1 MKGYVKIHR
10 ELLEHP
16 IWTSEKF
23 TRGQAWVDLITKA
36 NAKPGWVRKRGARID
51 LNRGDVG
58 YSIKELSRQWDWS
71 ESKTR
76 RFLKELEDDEM
87 VTLKK
92 TNVSCT
98 ITLVNYDMWQLDEW
112 QMRRGNNSSNGA
124 QSNEQTNNKRYP
136 NNKEKKTIRKKE
148 ESENAHTKVD
158 LIAFAEK
165 YKKVDIQLS
174 YDKFTLNQL
183 SKNRKSVNEAA
194 DFEMWVL
201 RDIENGW
208 NLRAPELNKKVT
220 LYCPKEH
227 ESVEILRSK
236 EYKAVFCDTCGSQ
249 MLHKNDYLHE
259 KGRSRTIGKEKLPEI
274 EQVPF

>member
-10 ELLEHP
+10 ELLGHP

-98 ITLVNYDMWQLDEW
+98 ITLVNYDIWQSDEW

-165 YKKVDIQLS
+165 YPIVDIQLS

-220 LYCPKEH
+220 LYCSKEH

-236 EYKAVFCDTCGSQ
+236 EYKGVFCKTCGNQ
-249 MLHKNDYLHE
+249 MLHKYDYLHG

>member
-98 ITLVNYDMWQLDEW
+98 ITLVNYDMWQSDEW

-148 ESENAHTKVD
+148 ESENA
-158 LIAFAEK
+158 
-165 YKKVDIQLS
+165 LS
-174 YDKFTLNQL
+174 PTN
-183 SKNRKSVNEAA
+183 VA
-194 DFEMWVL
+194 
-201 RDIENGW
+201 
-208 NLRAPELNKKVT
+208 LRA
-220 LYCPKEH
+220 LYTINTYRQGQH
-227 ESVEILRSK
+227 SK
-236 EYKAVFCDTCGSQ
+236 
-249 MLHKNDYLHE
+249 
-259 KGRSRTIGKEKLPEI
+259 
-274 EQVPF
+274 

>member
-76 RFLKELEDDEM
+76 RFLKELENDEM

-98 ITLVNYDMWQLDEW
+98 ITLVNYDMWQSDEW

-165 YKKVDIQLS
+165 YPIVDIQLS

-220 LYCPKEH
+220 LYCSKEH

-236 EYKAVFCDTCGSQ
+236 EYKAVFCDTCGNQ
-249 MLHKNDYLHE
+249 MLHKYDYLHG
-259 KGRSRTIGKEKLPEI
+259 KGRSRTISKKKLPEI

>member
-23 TRGQAWVDLITKA
+23 TRGQAWVDLILKA

-76 RFLKELEDDEM
+76 RFLKELENDEM

-98 ITLVNYDMWQLDEW
+98 ITLVNYDMWQSDEW

-165 YKKVDIQLS
+165 YPIVDIQLS

-220 LYCPKEH
+220 LYCSKEH

-236 EYKAVFCDTCGSQ
+236 EYKAVFCDTCGNQ
-249 MLHKNDYLHE
+249 MLHKNDYLQE

>member
-76 RFLKELEDDEM
+76 RFLKELENDEM

-98 ITLVNYDMWQLDEW
+98 ITLVNYDMWQSDEW

-165 YKKVDIQLS
+165 YPIVDIQLS

-220 LYCPKEH
+220 LYCSKEH

-236 EYKAVFCDTCGSQ
+236 EYKGVFCKTCGNQ
-249 MLHKNDYLHE
+249 MLHKYDYLHG

>member
-98 ITLVNYDMWQLDEW
+98 ITLVNYDMWQSDEW

-165 YKKVDIQLS
+165 YPIVDIQLS

-220 LYCPKEH
+220 LYCSKEH

-236 EYKAVFCDTCGSQ
+236 EYKAVFCDTCGNQ
-249 MLHKNDYLHE
+249 MLHKYDYLHG
-259 KGRSRTIGKEKLPEI
+259 KGRSRTISKKKLPEI

>member
-58 YSIKELSRQWDWS
+58 YSIKELSRKWDWS

-98 ITLVNYDMWQLDEW
+98 ITLVNYDMWQSDEW

-165 YKKVDIQLS
+165 YPIVDIQLS

-220 LYCPKEH
+220 LYCRKEH

-236 EYKAVFCDTCGSQ
+236 EYKAVFCDTCGNQ
-249 MLHKNDYLHE
+249 MLHKNDYLQE

>member
-76 RFLKELEDDEM
+76 RFLKELENDEM

-98 ITLVNYDMWQLDEW
+98 ITLVNYDMWQSDEW

-165 YKKVDIQLS
+165 YPTVDIQLS

-220 LYCPKEH
+220 LYCSKEH

-236 EYKAVFCDTCGSQ
+236 EYKGVFCKTCGNQ
-249 MLHKNDYLHE
+249 MLHKYDYLHG